1 MIRVSDVISPEEV
14 KTRKLNL
21 KWVSESIGNKY
32 KKWKPGDIVLIS
44 AQTGTGKT
52 YFIKNELL
60 DHLKEDERLLFV
72 CNRTNLKRQLKRDLL
87 TKFGEE
93 VPETLEELDSI
104 TTIGGKVTI
113 TSYHAISDTYLDEM
127 YSQNNAKC
135 DFSLYDYIVLDECH
149 FILTDGSFN
158 NKTRLAYQKLINEH
172 HPHSIRIFISATMHE
187 VREPIIRCA
196 NNGKNKGFGKGF
208 FKEPTI
214 HEYSTGIDYSFVIPK
229 YFKRMQDII
238 NLVINDKTD
247 DKWLIF
253 ISKIEHGN
261 EIIKALG
268 DENCSLIKSGTKDNE
283 ELKSIIN
290 NSRFEKKV
298 LVCTKAMDNGINID
312 DLKLKHIVI
321 MAWDQITFIQ
331 MFGRKRIDINN
342 TEEVNLYINTRYKKS
357 FIQKLD
363 NLKKKEAEVN
373 LHSLSS
379 DDFNRK
385 YDNDLKNFDWI
396 NDLFY
401 RDKDKG
407 YKVNLVGFYRLNKDM
422 EFAQRM
428 IDAFEGDKDFA
439 FIREQLSWLGL
450 TDNFPKMNLIENVIL
465 DEEVETLEK
474 YLEKIVGQKLFSD
487 EQQELSDLIINELIT
502 LSKKI
507 DYRTKKLNPT
517 TIETIIR
524 VQLRLPYA
532 VSKVKKETKGEMRGK
547 RYIVITK
554 LN

>member
-1 MIRVSDVISPEEV
+1 MIRASNVVSSEVV

-21 KWVSESIGNKY
+21 KWVSESIGNDY

-60 DHLKEDERLLFV
+60 DNLKEDERLLFV

-104 TTIGGKVTI
+104 TTIGEKVTI

-135 DFSLYDYIVLDECH
+135 DFSRYDYIVLDECH
-149 FILTDGSFN
+149 FILADGSFN
-158 NKTRLAYQKLINEH
+158 NKTRLAYQKLIREC
-172 HPHSIRIFISATMHE
+172 HPHSVRIFISATIHE
-187 VREPIIRCA
+187 VREPILRCA
-196 NNGKNKGFGKGF
+196 EKGFGK
-208 FKEPTI
+208 KTTI

-229 YFKRMQDII
+229 YFKTIQPII
-238 NLVINDKTD
+238 NLIMNDKTD
-247 DKWLIF
+247 NKWLIF

-268 DENCSLIKSGTKDNE
+268 DEICSLIKSGTKDNE

-312 DLKLKHIVI
+312 DPKLKHIVI

-331 MFGRKRIDINN
+331 MLGRKRIDINN
-342 TEEVNLYINTRYKKS
+342 PDKVNLYINTRYKKS
-357 FIQKLD
+357 FVQKLD
-363 NLKKKEAEVN
+363 DLRKKEAEVN
-373 LHSLSS
+373 LHYLSQ

-385 YDNDLKNFDWI
+385 YDNDLRNFDWI

-401 RDKDKG
+401 RDKDSG
-407 YKVNLVGFYRLNKDM
+407 YKVNLAGLYRLNKDM
-422 EFAQRM
+422 EFAQKM
-428 IDAFEGDKDFA
+428 INAFENDKEFA
-439 FIREQLSWLGL
+439 FIREQLGWLGL
-450 TDNFPKMNLIENVIL
+450 TDSFPKMNLIEDVIL

-502 LSKKI
+502 LSKKT

-532 VSKVKKETKGEMRGK
+532 VSKVKKETKGEMRGR